1 MMMAIWERNLPL
13 MRGRLEILDSAA
25 AAAGSRT
32 LSAEQRAEAASTA
45 HKLAGSLG
53 MYGYADGTD
62 IARRIE
68 QDLTTIGPVEAADLR
83 MLTNALRATLGL

>member
-1 MMMAIWERNLPL
+1 
-13 MRGRLEILDSAA
+13 
-25 AAAGSRT
+25 
-32 LSAEQRAEAASTA
+32 
-45 HKLAGSLG
+45 